1 MADHAYLTAA
11 DEGVYVDVHVQPGAH
26 RPRIVGRHG
35 DALKMAVAAP
45 PVGGRANE
53 AVVKAIAEVL
63 GVAAGDVTVTTGDT
77 SRRKRL
83 FVSGIDEKTAQTAFD
98 AALAD
103 SSKPGRR

>member
-11 DEGVYVDVHVQPGAH
+11 DDGVYIDVHVQPGAH
-26 RPRIVGRHG
+26 KPRVVGRHG
-35 DALKMAVAAP
+35 DALKVAVAAP
-45 PVGGRANE
+45 PIQGRAND

-63 GVAAGDVTVTTGDT
+63 GVATADVAVTGGET

-83 FVSGIDEKTAQTAFD
+83 FAKGVDEKAAQTAFD

-103 SSKPGRR
+103 AGRPGRR

>member
-11 DEGVYVDVHVQPGAH
+11 DDGLYVDVHVQPGAH
-26 RPRIVGRHG
+26 RPRVVGRHG

-63 GVAAGDVTVTTGDT
+63 GVDAGDVTLASGEA

-83 FVSGIDEKTAQTAFD
+83 FVKGVEEKAAQIAFD

>member
-11 DEGVYVDVHVQPGAH
+11 DGGVYVDVHVQPGAH
-26 RPRIVGRHG
+26 RPRVVGRHG
-35 DALKMAVAAP
+35 DALKVAVAAP
-45 PVGGRANE
+45 PIAGRANE

-63 GVAAGDVTVTTGDT
+63 GVAAGDVALASGET

-83 FVSGIDEKTAQTAFD
+83 FVKGIDEKTAQVAFD

-103 SSKPGRR
+103 SSRPGRR

>member
-11 DEGVYVDVHVQPGAH
+11 DDGVYVDVHVQPGAH
-26 RPRIVGRHG
+26 RPRVVGRHG
-35 DALKMAVAAP
+35 DALKVAVAAP

-53 AVVKAIAEVL
+53 AVVQAIAQVL
-63 GVAAGDVTVTTGDT
+63 GIAAADVAVASGQT

-83 FVSGIDEKTAQTAFD
+83 FVTGVAEKAAQTAFD

-103 SSKPGRR
+103 SSTPRR

>member
-11 DEGVYVDVHVQPGAH
+11 DDGLYVDVHVQPGAH

-35 DALKMAVAAP
+35 DALKVAVAAP
-45 PVGGRANE
+45 PIEGRANE

-63 GVAAGDVTVTTGDT
+63 GVDAADVTLASGET

-83 FVSGIDEKTAQTAFD
+83 FVKGVDEKVAQIAFE
-98 AALAD
+98 AALSD

>member
-1 MADHAYLTAA
+1 MADHAYLTPA
-11 DEGVYVDVHVQPGAH
+11 DDGLYVDVHVQPGAH

-53 AVVKAIAEVL
+53 AVVKAIADVL
-63 GVAAGDVTVTTGDT
+63 GVAAGDVKVARGET
-77 SRRKRL
+77 SARKRL
-83 FVSGIDEKTAQTAFD
+83 FVSGIEEKAAQIAFD

>member
-11 DEGVYVDVHVQPGAH
+11 EDGVYVDVHVQPGAH
-26 RPRIVGRHG
+26 RPRVVGRHG

-53 AVVKAIAEVL
+53 AVVKGIAEVL
-63 GVAAGDVTVTTGDT
+63 GVAVADVALATGET
-77 SRRKRL
+77 SPRKRL
-83 FVSGIDEKTAQTAFD
+83 FVKGIDEKAAQIAFD
-98 AALAD
+98 AALSD